1 MLVWLLL
8 CILLVYLRTPLRF
21 FVYFFIFPNKI
32 YYLSKKNLVLLCS
45 LGLIYCVKVSWKG
58 YGSDE
63 DSWEPIQGL
72 GYIQRTEL
80 SFSFFFFFFL
90 KNQISCVLV
99 YSICAWRYFTAMVYL
114 TVIVGKL

>member
-45 LGLIYCVKVSWKG
+45 LGLISCVQVSWKG

-80 SFSFFFFFFL
+80 SFSFFFFFFKKIKYPVCL
-90 KNQISCVLV
+90 YIQSVHGDILQLWF
-99 YSICAWRYFTAMVYL
+99 I
-114 TVIVGKL
+114 